1 MVGTWG
7 ERIEDEEVP
16 LEAKRWGG
24 GGDSMVEERRSFGGG
39 ATVAAAR
46 IRERDDGEEAG
57 EEDEDVK
64 RGIRFPNRALN
75 DHRHWFESKSKL

>member
-1 MVGTWG
+1 
-7 ERIEDEEVP
+7 
-16 LEAKRWGG
+16 
-24 GGDSMVEERRSFGGG
+24 MVEERGSFGGG

-57 EEDEDVK
+57 EEDEDVQ

-75 DHRHWFESKSKL
+75 HHRH